1 MKKENVIY
9 LRDTLKGQLSDA
21 KLRVTCDNMIF
32 FNESQDV
39 VNWDDEKGIVTV
51 IKHSDDYA
59 REANG
64 EFEIITTEYELIQF
78 ITLDCGR
85 LSVKRIANALG
96 FGEVEMSEADKLIY
110 DATHIN
116 L

>member
-1 MKKENVIY
+1 MQKENVIF
-9 LRDTLKGQLSDA
+9 LRDTLKGQIANA

-39 VNWDDEKGIVTV
+39 IHWDDDKGIVV
-51 IKHSDDYA
+51 VFKHTDDYA
-59 REANG
+59 RDASG

-85 LSVKRIANALG
+85 LSVERIA
-96 FGEVEMSEADKLIY
+96 GEIGINEELKTELAQLVH
-110 DATHIN
+110 DATHIQ